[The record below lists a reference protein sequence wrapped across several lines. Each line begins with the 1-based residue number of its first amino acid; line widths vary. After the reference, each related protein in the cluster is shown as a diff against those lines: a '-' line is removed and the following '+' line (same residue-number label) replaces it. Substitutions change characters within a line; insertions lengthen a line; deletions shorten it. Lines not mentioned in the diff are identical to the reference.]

1 MRGTS
6 LLIWDKLFHHHIS
19 KIGGKKAF
27 YVNADQ
33 LSDSLVYIHKNY
45 HQNITLEELAEYA
58 HLSEGQFCRSF
69 KELTGM
75 TPFRYLIRY
84 RILQSC
90 NQLLLTDKKVTEIA
104 LSCGFNNI
112 SYYNRA
118 FF

>member
-1 MRGTS
+1 MG
-6 LLIWDKLFHHHIS
+6 KLFHHHIS

-75 TPFRYLIRY
+75 TPVSLFDTISYPAK
-84 RILQSC
+84 LQSIAFDRQKS
-90 NQLLLTDKKVTEIA
+90 NRNRSFLWIQQYQLLQSGI
-104 LSCGFNNI
+104 F
-112 SYYNRA
+112 
-118 FF
+118 